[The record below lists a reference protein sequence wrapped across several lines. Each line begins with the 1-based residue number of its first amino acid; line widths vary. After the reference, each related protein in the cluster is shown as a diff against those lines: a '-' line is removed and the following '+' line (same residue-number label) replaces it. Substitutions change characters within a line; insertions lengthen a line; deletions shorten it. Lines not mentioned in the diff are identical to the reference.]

1 MTPTSLQFLY
11 DSGIASNDL
20 RTVFLKQE
28 LEKKYDAFEKNC
40 IVIDANI
47 KEAKDDL
54 AYLKAE
60 KLRGYIMTEES
71 QTESIKKLLDSF
83 IVHIN
88 TKLPQRYR
96 NETPNKKE
104 FLGRILGE
112 QLLPYYILRLES
124 SFSRLDCRNDIEY
137 KRLVESG
144 KILTEQSAKAEQNVN
159 KVNKMEQYIYIG
171 AGALVLLVGL
181 YVISKKE

>member
-1 MTPTSLQFLY
+1 MATNNTMIFLE
-11 DSGIASNDL
+11 SGLTATDL
-20 RTVFLKQE
+20 RAVFLKAE
-28 LEKKYDAFEKNC
+28 LDKKYNAFEKNC

-60 KLRGYIMTEES
+60 RLRGYTMTEES

-83 IVHIN
+83 IDYIN
-88 TKLPQRYR
+88 KKLPQFKSTDKKRY
-96 NETPNKKE
+96 
-104 FLGRILGE
+104 LGE
-112 QLLPYYILRLES
+112 YLGEKLLPFYVLKLES

-144 KILTEQSAKAEQNVN
+144 KILTEQSAKSEQNVN
-159 KVNKMEQYIYIG
+159 KINKMEQYIYIG

>member
-1 MTPTSLQFLY
+1 MAIDLQFLY
-11 DSGIASNDL
+11 DSGIASQDL

-28 LEKKYDAFEKNC
+28 LEKKYSAFEKNC
-40 IVIDANI
+40 IKIDANI

-112 QLLPYYILRLES
+112 QLLPYYILRLEKL
-124 SFSRLDCRNDIEY
+124 FSTLDCRNDIEY
-137 KRLVESG
+137 KRLVESAE
-144 KILTEQSAKAEQNVN
+144 ILTGKSTISESNVLPSN
-159 KVNKMEQYIYIG
+159 YKEQYIYIG
-171 AGALVLLVGL
+171 LGSLVLLVGL
-181 YVISKKE
+181 YVIAKK